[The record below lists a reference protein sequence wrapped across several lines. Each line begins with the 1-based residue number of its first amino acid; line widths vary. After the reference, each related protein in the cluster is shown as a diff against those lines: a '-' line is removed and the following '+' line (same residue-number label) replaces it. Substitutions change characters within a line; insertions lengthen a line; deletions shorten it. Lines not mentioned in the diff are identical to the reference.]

1 MNKRQRK
8 KVREREMMKAL
19 IKASL
24 EPKKVVPVVAA
35 IIVRDGRVFATQ
47 RGYGD
52 FKDGWE
58 FPGGKIEAGETP
70 QEAAVREMT
79 EELLVS
85 PQQIELLGPGDL
97 LVGDAVR
104 IYSFVARLHGYD
116 GRFSKDEVA
125 EVFEVPLRFF
135 LDTKPDAYE
144 IGWKPDFPA
153 DFPFEKIYGG
163 RDYQWGSHAY
173 TVLFY
178 EYGDHVI
185 WGMTAKITN
194 AFAALCRREGL

>member
-1 MNKRQRK
+1 MAIDFSFLHNRQPEIIGEGHVHEAAVCIPLIDRQNGP
-8 KVREREMMKAL
+8 AL
-19 IKASL
+19 L
-24 EPKKVVPVVAA
+24 
-35 IIVRDGRVFATQ
+35 FQ
-47 RGYGD
+47 RRSEKIDQQPGD
-52 FKDGWE
+52 IC
-58 FPGGKIEAGETP
+58 FPGGAIEAGETP

-85 PQQIELLGPGDL
+85 EEQIELLGPGDL
-97 LVGDAVR
+97 LVGDSVR
-104 IYSFVARLHGYD
+104 IHSFVARLRGYD

-135 LDTKPDAYE
+135 LETKPDAYE

-153 DFPFEKIYGG
+153 DFPFDKIYGG

-178 EYGDHVI
+178 EYGGHVI